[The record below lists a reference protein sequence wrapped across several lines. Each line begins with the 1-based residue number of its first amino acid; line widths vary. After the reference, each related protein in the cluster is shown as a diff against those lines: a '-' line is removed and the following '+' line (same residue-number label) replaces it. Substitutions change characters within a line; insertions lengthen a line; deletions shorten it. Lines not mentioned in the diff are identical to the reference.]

1 MVFDAFPVLVM
12 TVVFS
17 DSLFVFRGN
26 PQPSA
31 PDVSLPVR
39 TLLHCYCIGFC
50 TFYIFALPSVNH
62 FVFVF
67 IHLNRIRIKTL
78 YVLIIFACKWSKP
91 FVTRF
96 YVERLICLNMGF
108 EFNSFTTTAEF
119 FNFDHFTELLFFF
132 KKNDGWNTS

>member
-39 TLLHCYCIGFC
+39 TLLQCYCIGFC

-78 YVLIIFACKWSKP
+78 YV
-91 FVTRF
+91 
-96 YVERLICLNMGF
+96 
-108 EFNSFTTTAEF
+108 
-119 FNFDHFTELLFFF
+119 FNFFCLQVIKTFCYSILC
-132 KKNDGWNTS
+132 